1 MAKILSIES
10 SGDVCSIALG
20 VAGKLVLLKEKKERN
35 IHSKILTVFIE
46 ELFKESSISIKDID
60 AVAVSKGPGSYT
72 GLRIGV
78 SVAKGIVYGRDI
90 PLISVGTLKS
100 MALGMKN
107 KYEQEERSTDKIIY
121 CPMIDARRME
131 VYSAF
136 YNNDLDI
143 IKDIS
148 ADIIDENSYDK
159 FLSENKLVF
168 FGDGADKCSD
178 TIKHKNAIFRDD
190 VFPSAA
196 YMIKL
201 AESKFNNKD
210 FEDTAYFEPFY
221 LKDFVAKISTKNVYG

>member
-10 SGDVCSIALG
+10 SGDVCSVALG
-20 VAGKLVLLKEKKERN
+20 IDGKLVSMKEKKERN
-35 IHSKILTVFIE
+35 IHSKILTVYIE
-46 ELFKESSISIKDID
+46 ELFKESSINIEDID

-78 SVAKGIVYGRDI
+78 SAAKGIAYGRDI
-90 PLISVGTLKS
+90 PLISISTLKS

-107 KYEQEERSTDKIIY
+107 KYEQENRNTENILF

-136 YNNDLDI
+136 YDSELNK
-143 IKDIS
+143 IKNIS

-159 FLSENKLVF
+159 FLLENKLIF
-168 FGDGADKCSD
+168 FGDGADKCHN
-178 TIKHKNAIFRDD
+178 TINHENAIFRNDI
-190 VFPSAA
+190 FSSAA

-201 AESKFNNKD
+201 AEEKYNNSN
-210 FEDTAYFEPFY
+210 FENTAYFEPFY
-221 LKDFVAKISTKNVYG
+221 LKDFIAEISTKNVYG